1 MSLIGIVLGS
11 IIISFGFGMLTGVL
25 YSIRKDKEKDKK

>member
-1 MSLIGIVLGS
+1 MNLIVFVLGS
-11 IIISFGFGMLTGVL
+11 IVISFGFGMLTGVL